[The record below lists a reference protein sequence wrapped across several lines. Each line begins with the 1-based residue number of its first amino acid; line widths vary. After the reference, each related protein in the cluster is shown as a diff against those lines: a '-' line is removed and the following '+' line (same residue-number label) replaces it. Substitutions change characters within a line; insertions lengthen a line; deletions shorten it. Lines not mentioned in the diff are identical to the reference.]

1 MTRSAMFFRLI
12 SSSIRKR
19 KARIGIALFAI
30 VIGTAVVSGLTTLY
44 YDITVKMSKELR
56 NYGANVVLAPGIGN
70 KGNSFTESDLS
81 KAAQAFA
88 DQGVQGYAPYLYTI
102 VQVENKRLVTV
113 GTWLDQVKKVSPYWT
128 VTGNWI
134 EDRQDSAGAMVGKT
148 VAQKLQLA
156 VGQEVAL
163 KDELTG
169 KERKFIVRGI
179 VKTGSTEDNQIFVNL
194 TQAQQLSGKAGKVNL
209 AYLSVVGKGA
219 ELEQQARRVSGQVP
233 SLEARPIKQ
242 ISRSEGIILEKIR
255 SLVYVVV
262 IVILI
267 STLICVATTQATMVM
282 ERRKEIGLKKALGAD
297 NRSIVLEFLGEGTVL
312 GIAGGILGLGVGYL
326 LAQVMGHQVFNSS
339 ISFRPGVVPLVLA
352 ASLVVTGLAGLL
364 PVKMATDVEPAVV
377 LKGE

>member
-12 SSSIRKR
+12 SSSLRKR

-56 NYGANVVLAPGIGN
+56 NYGANVVLAPGTGN
-70 KGNSFTESDLS
+70 KANSFTESDLS

-169 KERKFIVRGI
+169 NERKFIVRGI

-194 TQAQQLSGKAGKVNL
+194 TQAQQLSGKAGRVNL

-219 ELEQQARRVSGQVP
+219 ELEQQARRVGGQVP
-233 SLEARPIKQ
+233 GLEARPIKQ

>member
-169 KERKFIVRGI
+169 NERKFIVRGI

-194 TQAQQLSGKAGKVNL
+194 TEAQQLSGKAGKVNL

-219 ELEQQARRVSGQVP
+219 ELEQQARRVGGQVP
-233 SLEARPIKQ
+233 GLEARPIKQ

-312 GIAGGILGLGVGYL
+312 GIAGGILGSGVGYL